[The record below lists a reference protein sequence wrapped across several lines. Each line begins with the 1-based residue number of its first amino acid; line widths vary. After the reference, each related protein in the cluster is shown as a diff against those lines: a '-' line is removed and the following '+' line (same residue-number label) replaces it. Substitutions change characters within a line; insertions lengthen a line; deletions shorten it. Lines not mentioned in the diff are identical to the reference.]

1 MTDTT
6 TEKGIEDRPYNTSYV
21 DRFTNWVE
29 KLPMPGWVFY
39 VSLGLGLILIQV
51 LFLWLDDGLAKA
63 EMLLPL
69 IIFNALL
76 IPYALALIH
85 LLDDQAVAALDSI
98 RSMLETTEPEFHR
111 FQYKLS
117 NMPSRPT
124 LIAGLTIL
132 IFAILME
139 RLWIAPVRFATLEQL
154 PIFAI
159 VFHIIDKTPAFLLGA
174 LFYHTVRQLR
184 LVNTINSNYIRISL
198 FNLGPSQAFS
208 KLTAST
214 AVGLMAGIYGWMLIN
229 PDLLADP
236 ISLGFVGALTILAV
250 VVFVWPL
257 WGIHRLVEMEKER
270 ALHEIDLQFEAA
282 FSKFNQ
288 RIHDD
293 DYAATERLNRAI
305 ISLDIQYKRINK
317 IPTWPWRSDT
327 ARIML
332 TAIALPMMLMI
343 LQFFVLQALNR

>member
-1 MTDTT
+1 MT
-6 TEKGIEDRPYNTSYV
+6 ENSNERPYKPSWV

-29 KLPMPGWVFY
+29 KLPIPGWVFY
-39 VSLGLGLILIQV
+39 VGLGLGLILIQV
-51 LFLWLDDGLAKA
+51 LFLWLDDGLA
-63 EMLLPL
+63 ETEVLLPV

-85 LLDDQAVAALDSI
+85 LLDDQAMAALDSI
-98 RSMLETTEPEFHR
+98 RSMLETTELEFHG

-117 NMPSRPT
+117 NMPSGAT
-124 LIAGLTIL
+124 LIAGLTML
-132 IFAILME
+132 VFAILME

-154 PIFAI
+154 PIFVI
-159 VFHIIDKTPAFLLGA
+159 VFQIIDKIPAFLLGA

-250 VVFVWPL
+250 AVFVWPL
-257 WGIHRLVEMEKER
+257 WGGHRLVEMEKSR
-270 ALHEIDLQFEAA
+270 VLREIDYRFEAIFA
-282 FSKFNQ
+282 KFDQ
-288 RIHDD
+288 HLQDD
-293 DYAATERLNRAI
+293 DYAETERLNGTIA
-305 ISLDIQYKRINK
+305 SLEIKHKRIGK
-317 IPTWPWRSDT
+317 IPTWPWRPET
-327 ARIML
+327 ARFAL
-332 TAIALPMMLMI
+332 TAIALPLI
-343 LQFFVLQALNR
+343 ITIFQLLAIQAFGR